1 MTVTKIVQMAQM
13 RMCQGTICRQNIW
26 QDRQSFLAGFETLF
40 PFCCQ
45 HICPIVWRNCQN
57 IWKNINKLPDYH
69 SHII

>member
-13 RMCQGTICRQNIW
+13 RMSQGTICRQNIW

-45 HICPIVWRNCQN
+45 HICPNVWRNCQMG
-57 IWKNINKLPDYH
+57 KKVNKMPDYH
-69 SHII
+69 CHNI